1 MSTKADRSDGGVKS
15 VHVALDVLDVVAKA
29 RQEVGVSEIAAS
41 LGLAKA
47 SIFRHTR
54 TLVERGYLIQNP
66 STARYGLGMKLHVL
80 GTAAYNRIDLLSV
93 SRPAMMKLRDET
105 SLTIHLAS
113 FTEAGVIIVESI
125 HGTAAMEIAL
135 RVGTEFPFYAT
146 SQGRVG
152 MAFRPDIAKKVEGD
166 TLDKITPSTVTDRAT
181 LEKIVAQV
189 RTEGYCLVL
198 GETVMSTYGFS
209 VPIFDMSDQCIAA
222 LTLVGSVQFPPK
234 DSHRRATAAAGKQI
248 SSALGYFGKYPGVE

>member
-1 MSTKADRSDGGVKS
+1 MSNKVNHSDGGVRS
-15 VHVALDVLDVVAKA
+15 VHIALDVLDIVAKA
-29 RQEVGVSEIAAS
+29 QQEVGVSEIAAS

-54 TLVERGYLIQNP
+54 TLVERGFLIQNP

-93 SRPAMMKLRDET
+93 SRPIMMKLRDET

-113 FTEAGVIIVESI
+113 FTEAGVVVVESI
-125 HGTAAMEIAL
+125 HGTAVMEIAL
-135 RVGTEFPFYAT
+135 RVGTEFPFHAT

-152 MAFRPDIAKKVEGD
+152 MAFRADIAEAVKGQTRQQV
-166 TLDKITPSTVTDRAT
+166 TPSTITDWSK
-181 LEKIVAQV
+181 LEEIVALV
-189 RTEGYCLVL
+189 RKDGYSLVL
-198 GETVMSTYGFS
+198 GETIMSTYGFS
-209 VPIFDMSDQCIAA
+209 VPIFDMSEQCVAA

-234 DSHRRATAAAGKQI
+234 DSYRLAIAEAGKRI
-248 SSALGYFGKYPGVE
+248 SSALGYFGKYPGLE